1 MTLRATTS
9 PARRHAPHRFAPSP
23 LILLPLLGALLLVP
37 PGVARS
43 QGQGADPGGA
53 ERPGAGEPQRL
64 ETVVIRAD
72 RTLEERF
79 ASTGSRVTINRNDI
93 EQMGA
98 DSIADVLRQLP
109 GVQTSGGASGNLEI
123 RMRGMDR
130 SATQILVDG
139 QRVGSG
145 RRSGQLPFDQLPADM
160 IERIEVLRSPS
171 AEYSGATGGTI
182 NIVMRES
189 LVRRETNVRFT
200 NQHAFSDNGLQG
212 FFSITGPLNEPPG
225 APAAGTGAPGAPGA
239 TGAPG
244 APGAPGA
251 AAATGPGVTGPG
263 SGDQPVAP
271 ARPAYLPWSYFLAMS
286 ANERLWGSNLQRETE
301 LAGPDAF
308 RTASEERLRGRT
320 REVIAMPRLNG
331 RLSARDTVI
340 LRGMLLGSESD
351 SRLDSAYSGQ
361 TGAGVPISGTTLES
375 AESRRHLIQLRGDW
389 TRRLASSRLE
399 VRLSGDTATEQH
411 ERERASSAATGVART
426 DSTTLYGDRRRERS
440 LLTSAKLTGTEGS
453 HVWMAGAELELRR
466 LDVTTS
472 TTPAGEAVQARSYDS
487 SLARRVLWGQNEW
500 GLPAS
505 TTLTAG
511 LRLESLARSSRFDG
525 ITRDENRT
533 QWQPSL
539 HTRTPLGDGL
549 QFRSNLART
558 SRIPALADTIDRVMP
573 SLGVNSPTRPDSVG
587 NPALKAEST
596 FSFDAGFEKRLANRG
611 QAGLNVFVRSIDEL
625 IIRRTSE
632 VNGRWLQ
639 RPENLGRAMAWG
651 LEADVKTDLGVVG
664 APGWNLGAA
673 ASLLQSR
680 LQGDKGYSGR
690 IPGQAHYL
698 LNINIA
704 RPMPRSSGFFGGG
717 SVSFTGASD
726 IGSNIDTQGREHA
739 YVSVDAFVG
748 QVIAGLG
755 YWRLGLSNLTNAR
768 KNRERV
774 DADSA
779 GGLRTER
786 SVERY
791 QTRVFLSV
799 GTRW

>member
-1 MTLRATTS
+1 MRSKAQTS
-9 PARRHAPHRFAPSP
+9 PVSRNASP
-23 LILLPLLGALLLVP
+23 RALRSQVALLLAAPSVAAASAAAP
-37 PGVARS
+37 WLAAYLLATLLLVSPGAARA
-43 QGQGADPGGA
+43 QTQPGEPGAA

-98 DSIADVLRQLP
+98 DTIADVLRQLP
-109 GVQTSGGASGNLEI
+109 GVQTSGAASGNLEI

-160 IERIEVLRSPS
+160 IERIEVLRAPS

-182 NIVMRES
+182 NIVLREAS
-189 LVRRETNVRFT
+189 VRRETNVRLT
-200 NQHAFSDNGLQG
+200 NQHAFGDNGMQG
-212 FFSITGPLNEPPG
+212 FVSTTGPLNAPPKASAPQAG
-225 APAAGTGAPGAPGA
+225 ADAPGGA
-239 TGAPG
+239 REP
-244 APGAPGA
+244 
-251 AAATGPGVTGPG
+251 
-263 SGDQPVAP
+263 
-271 ARPAYLPWSYFLAMS
+271 YLPWSYFLAMS

-301 LAGPDAF
+301 LTGPGAF
-308 RTASEERLRGRT
+308 STASEERLRGRT
-320 REVIAMPRLNG
+320 RELVAMPRLNG

-340 LRGMLLGSESD
+340 LRGTLLGSEFD

-361 TGAGVPISGTTLES
+361 TGAGAPMSGATRES

-411 ERERASSAATGVART
+411 ERERASSAVTGDTRSDTAIA
-426 DSTTLYGDRRRERS
+426 YGDRRRERS
-440 LLTSAKLTGTEGS
+440 VQTSAKLTGTEGS

-472 TTPAGEAVQARSYDS
+472 STPAGEAVQARAYDS
-487 SLARRVLWGQNEW
+487 TLARRVLWGQNEW

-511 LRLESLARSSRFDG
+511 LRLESLSRSSRFDG

-558 SRIPALADTIDRVMP
+558 SRIPALADTIDRVTP
-573 SLGVNSPTRPDSVG
+573 SLGVNSPIRPDAVG

-596 FSFDAGFEKRLANRG
+596 FSLDAGFEKRLANRG
-611 QAGLNVFVRSIDEL
+611 QAGVNVFVRAIDDL

-639 RPENLGRAMAWG
+639 RPENLGRAIVWG
-651 LEADVKTDLGVVG
+651 LETDLKTDLAAVG
-664 APGWNLGAA
+664 APGWNLGAT

-680 LQGDKGYSGR
+680 LQGDQGYSGR

-704 RPMPRSSGFFGGG
+704 RPMPRAGGFFGGT
-717 SVSFTGASD
+717 SVNFTGASD
-726 IGSNIDTQGREHA
+726 IGSNSTTQGRERA

-748 QVIAGLG
+748 QLISGLG
-755 YWRLGLSNLTNAR
+755 YWRLGVSNLTNAR
-768 KNRERV
+768 KNRERI

-786 SVERY
+786 SLERY
-791 QTRVFLSV
+791 QTRVYLSV

>member
-1 MTLRATTS
+1 
-9 PARRHAPHRFAPSP
+9 
-23 LILLPLLGALLLVP
+23 
-37 PGVARS
+37 
-43 QGQGADPGGA
+43 
-53 ERPGAGEPQRL
+53 
-64 ETVVIRAD
+64 
-72 RTLEERF
+72 
-79 ASTGSRVTINRNDI
+79 
-93 EQMGA
+93 
-98 DSIADVLRQLP
+98 
-109 GVQTSGGASGNLEI
+109 
-123 RMRGMDR
+123 
-130 SATQILVDG
+130 
-139 QRVGSG
+139 
-145 RRSGQLPFDQLPADM
+145 
-160 IERIEVLRSPS
+160 
-171 AEYSGATGGTI
+171 
-182 NIVMRES
+182 MRES

-200 NQHAFSDNGLQG
+200 NQHAFGDNGPQG
-212 FFSITGPLNEPPG
+212 FFSTTGPLNEPPG
-225 APAAGTGAPGAPGA
+225 APGTAG
-239 TGAPG
+239 
-244 APGAPGA
+244 
-251 AAATGPGVTGPG
+251 ATGPGATRPGAAGSGAAGPG
-263 SGDQPVAP
+263 AAGPGVSGQDAAGV
-271 ARPAYLPWSYFLAMS
+271 RPAYLPWSYFLAMS

-301 LAGPDAF
+301 LAGPGAF
-308 RTASEERLRGRT
+308 RTSSDERLRGRT
-320 REVIAMPRLNG
+320 RELVAMPRLNG

-351 SRLDSAYSGQ
+351 SRLDGASGGQ
-361 TGAGVPISGTTLES
+361 TGTGEPISGTTLES
-375 AESRRHLIQLRGDW
+375 AQSRRHLIQLRGDW

-411 ERERASSAATGVART
+411 ERERTSGTTTGLART

-440 LLTSAKLTGTEGS
+440 LQTSAKLTGTEGS

-511 LRLESLARSSRFDG
+511 VRLESLARSSRFDG
-525 ITRDENRT
+525 ISRDENRT

-558 SRIPALADTIDRVMP
+558 SRIPALADTIDRVTP

-651 LEADVKTDLGVVG
+651 LEADVKTDLAALG

-680 LQGDKGYSGR
+680 LQGEKGYSGR

-726 IGSNIDTQGREHA
+726 IGSNTSTQGREHA